1 MRYSL
6 EYKGKRKIDKK
17 KYIEKFLNENL
28 PYKFIDEYGDFINNE
43 IRNVVRTNCLR
54 RYLEEVIA
62 FYETR
67 ESLVIN

>member
-1 MRYSL
+1 M

-54 RYLEEVIA
+54 RYLEGVIA